1 MVGNIFFITWFMKNS
16 FKCHFSPDGGELNQ
30 EDTGKAGEVTC
41 LLTNKVL
48 LENQDTSVPP
58 IKKHKDVD
66 DLSAKY
72 SRIDR
77 MASRFVF

>member
-1 MVGNIFFITWFMKNS
+1 M
-16 FKCHFSPDGGELNQ
+16 
-30 EDTGKAGEVTC
+30 AGEVTWF
-41 LLTNKVL
+41 LTNKSL
-48 LENQDTSVPP
+48 LENPDTSLPP

>member
-1 MVGNIFFITWFMKNS
+1 M
-16 FKCHFSPDGGELNQ
+16 NQ
-30 EDTGKAGEVTC
+30 ENMEKAGEVIC

-48 LENQDTSVPP
+48 LENPDTSCSVP
-58 IKKHKDVD
+58 IKKHKDGD